1 MPVHTNRLSAA
12 LATMIASLTL
22 VSGCDKQAHA
32 PASADVAGVP
42 TFVAVAGE
50 NIKVSMRYFTANNL
64 VGEPL
69 DGYQANRC
77 LLAADAAKALQATAL
92 VLAEQGFGLELFDC
106 YRPQRAVNHFVRW
119 ASAPEDQ
126 TTKRDFYPREEK
138 SQLFERGYIAERSG
152 HSRGATVDL
161 TLYRLDTGGEVDMGT
176 SFDFMDER
184 SATEFPLE
192 DETAR
197 ENRLQ
202 LRAALE
208 AQGFVNY
215 SQEWWHYTYKPE
227 PWPDTYFDVP
237 VQ

>member
-1 MPVHTNRLSAA
+1 MHVYTDRLLAA
-12 LATMIASLTL
+12 LLTITTAL
-22 VSGCDKQAHA
+22 ALLSGCDNKAHT
-32 PASADVAGVP
+32 PAVAGAVRAP
-42 TFVAVAGE
+42 VFVAVEGV

-77 LLAADAAKALQATAL
+77 LLAADAANALRATAL

-119 ASAPEDQ
+119 ASAPEDH

-161 TLYRLDTGGEVDMGT
+161 TLYRLDTGDEVNMGT

-184 SATEFPLE
+184 SATEFPLA
-192 DETAR
+192 DAAAR
-197 ENRLQ
+197 ENRLR

-215 SQEWWHYTYKPE
+215 AQEWWHYTYKPE
-227 PWPDTYFDVP
+227 PWPETYFDVP